1 MAHLFTSVNTKDF
14 RGWVIIPIDQCDAL
28 VFTGDPDSPVKV
40 RKGNRDYSRA
50 HVIREKTENGA
61 DMFLLLTPAE
71 AKQQV
76 RINGDPILAG
86 IRVLQ
91 DHDEIVIRSCEGGSH
106 RLRLYFSIEK
116 IARIERLS
124 EHEHTVSC
132 ARCFKNITPGDQ
144 VVRCPAPGC
153 RAVHH
158 QSDEFNCW
166 TYASKCA
173 NSMCYQDTEI
183 NSEFRWVP

>member
-1 MAHLFTSVNTKDF
+1 MAHIFSSINTADF
-14 RGWVIIPIDQCDAL
+14 RGWGIIPIDQCDAVVL
-28 VFTGDPDSPVKV
+28 TGDPDSPVKV
-40 RKGNRDYSRA
+40 CKGNRDYSRA
-50 HVIREKTENGA
+50 HVIKEKIKDGSE
-61 DMFLLLTPAE
+61 MFVLVTPAE

-91 DHDEIVIRSCEGGSH
+91 DHDEIVVRSYEGESY
-106 RLRLYFSIEK
+106 RLFFSIEK
-116 IARIERLS
+116 IAKIEQLS
-124 EHEHTVSC
+124 EHDHAANC
-132 ARCFKNITPGDQ
+132 ARCLKKINPGDQ
-144 VVRCPAPGC
+144 VVKCPAPGC

-166 TYASKCA
+166 TYNSKCA

-183 NSEFRWVP
+183 SSEFRWVP